1 MTARVDEGFYEPHRI
16 AGKEKRLSIFQ
27 GNHHLIVVSAHQLNV
42 HEVAK
47 PVASE
52 LFCLN
57 GWIRVHSATAKL
69 C

>member
-1 MTARVDEGFYEPHRI
+1 MTARVDEEPYEPHRI
-16 AGKEKRLSIFQ
+16 IGKEKRLSIFQ
-27 GNHHLIVVSAHQLNV
+27 GNHHLIVVSAHQVNV